1 MGLLSSVFD
10 SAGGTLA
17 DQWKDIIIPGSFD
30 EQTVVAP
37 GIRRSSQNGRGANY
51 GNSGVL
57 SNGSIIQVPEGT
69 ACFIYSRSGVERVIS
84 EPGGYEYRDGQL
96 SVFDKQDRAENGLG
110 DIFLGQIGERIG
122 FSGMTPDEKRICF
135 VNLREIRG
143 IKFGTRGPLAYND
156 LFYGA
161 DLEIHSF
168 GNLSVRVT
176 DPVAFMRGFVPAG
189 TYSYSFA
196 KPASREQLVAEFLHS
211 FIGAVN
217 VLSRDYRISQLPAQ
231 GAAIVDA
238 IMSEDNN
245 AATWERR
252 FGLRLTSVAIESIDF
267 SDASR
272 ELVRRYSEKKMDVS
286 AYEGIS
292 EHAAN
297 VAAQQKIAEGIRDKG
312 LGDAGGMLFGM
323 NLAGGLDPR
332 NASQATGAAAQAPA
346 TSGSTPA
353 PPAPAP
359 DLDAQIETLKK
370 LKELLDAGILSQ
382 EEFDAKKKQ
391 VLGL

>member
-1 MGLLSSVFD
+1 MGILNSVFD
-10 SAGGTLA
+10 SVGGTLA

-69 ACFIYSRSGVERVIS
+69 AGFIYSRSGIEQVIS

-96 SVFDKQDRAENGLG
+96 SVFDKQDRAQAGFSKILL
-110 DIFLGQIGERIG
+110 DQVGERIA

-135 VNLREIRG
+135 VNLREVRG
-143 IKFGTRGPLAYND
+143 VKFGTRGPLAYND

-161 DLEIHSF
+161 DLEIHAF
-168 GNLSVRVT
+168 GNLSLQVT
-176 DPVAFMRGFVPAG
+176 DPVAFMRDFVPAG

-196 KPASREQLVAEFLHS
+196 KPAAREQLVAEFLHS

-217 VLSRDYRISQLPAQ
+217 ALSRDYRISQLPAQ

-238 IMSEDNN
+238 IMFEDNN
-245 AATWERR
+245 AATWEKR

-332 NASQATGAAAQAPA
+332 NASQATGAATQAPA
-346 TSGSTPA
+346 APEPA
-353 PPAPAP
+353 PAPAAPAP

>member
-1 MGLLSSVFD
+1 
-10 SAGGTLA
+10 
-17 DQWKDIIIPGSFD
+17 
-30 EQTVVAP
+30 
-37 GIRRSSQNGRGANY
+37 
-51 GNSGVL
+51 
-57 SNGSIIQVPEGT
+57 
-69 ACFIYSRSGVERVIS
+69 
-84 EPGGYEYRDGQL
+84 
-96 SVFDKQDRAENGLG
+96 
-110 DIFLGQIGERIG
+110 
-122 FSGMTPDEKRICF
+122 
-135 VNLREIRG
+135 
-143 IKFGTRGPLAYND
+143 
-156 LFYGA
+156 
-161 DLEIHSF
+161 
-168 GNLSVRVT
+168 
-176 DPVAFMRGFVPAG
+176 
-189 TYSYSFA
+189 
-196 KPASREQLVAEFLHS
+196 
-211 FIGAVN
+211 
-217 VLSRDYRISQLPAQ
+217 
-231 GAAIVDA
+231 
-238 IMSEDNN
+238 MSEDNN

-323 NLAGGLDPR
+323 NLANGLDPR

>member
-1 MGLLSSVFD
+1 MGILDSVFD
-10 SAGGTLA
+10 SVGGTFA
-17 DQWKDIIIPGSFD
+17 DQWKDIIVPGSFD

-37 GIRRSSQNGRGANY
+37 GIRRSGQNGRGANY

-69 ACFIYSRSGVERVIS
+69 AGFIYSRSGIERVIS

-96 SVFDKQDRAENGLG
+96 SVFDAQDRAENSLG
-110 DIFLGQIGERIG
+110 KILMDQIGERVG
-122 FSGMTPDEKRICF
+122 FSGMTPDEKHICF
-135 VNLREIRG
+135 VNLREVRG
-143 IKFGTRGPLAYND
+143 VKFGTRGPLAYND
-156 LFYGA
+156 LFYGT

-168 GNLSVRVT
+168 GNIALQVT
-176 DPVAFMRGFVPAG
+176 DPVTFMRSFVPAG
-189 TYSYSFA
+189 TYSYSL
-196 KPASREQLVAEFLHS
+196 ASPQAREQLVAEFLHS
-211 FIGAVN
+211 FIGALN
-217 VLSRDYRISQLPAQ
+217 TLSKTYRISQLPSQ
-231 GAAIVDA
+231 STAIVDA
-238 IMSEDNN
+238 IMSGCSN
-245 AATWERR
+245 AATWEKR
-252 FGLRLTSVAIESIDF
+252 FGLKLTSVAIENIDF

-286 AYEGIS
+286 AYEGVS
-292 EHAAN
+292 DRAAN
-297 VAAQQKIAEGIRDKG
+297 VAAQQKIAEGVRKNG

-332 NASQATGAAAQAPA
+332 NVRQTTTA
-346 TSGSTPA
+346 TSA
-353 PPAPAP
+353 EPAPAPTP

>member
-1 MGLLSSVFD
+1 MGILDSVFD
-10 SAGGTLA
+10 SVGGTFA
-17 DQWKDIIIPGSFD
+17 DQWKDIIVPGSFD

-51 GNSGVL
+51 GNGNVI
-57 SNGSIIQVPEGT
+57 SNGSIIQVPEHT
-69 ACFIYSRSGVERVIS
+69 AAFVFSRNGIEQVIS
-84 EPGGYEYRDGQL
+84 QPGGYEYRNGQL
-96 SVFDKQDRAENGLG
+96 SVFDKQDRAENGFGKILM
-110 DIFLGQIGERIG
+110 DQIGERVT
-122 FSGMTPDEKRICF
+122 FAGMTPDEKRVCY
-135 VNLREIRG
+135 VNLREVRG
-143 IKFGTRGPLAYND
+143 IKFGTRGPLVYND

-168 GNLSVRVT
+168 GTIAVQVT
-176 DPVAFMRGFVPAG
+176 DPVAFMRDFVPAG
-189 TYSYSFA
+189 TYSYSLSTPKA
-196 KPASREQLVAEFLHS
+196 REQLVAEFLHS

-217 VLSRDYRISQLPAQ
+217 ALSAKYRVSQLPAQ

-238 IMSEDNN
+238 INTEGGN
-245 AATWERR
+245 ATTWESR
-252 FGLRLTSVAIESIDF
+252 FGLRLTAVAIENIDF

-286 AYEGIS
+286 AYEGVS
-292 EHAAN
+292 DRAAN
-297 VAAQQKIAEGIRDKG
+297 VAAQQKIAEGIREKG

-332 NASQATGAAAQAPA
+332 NARQAAAA
-346 TSGSTPA
+346 TPA
-353 PPAPAP
+353 EPAPAPAP

>member
-1 MGLLSSVFD
+1 MGILDSVFD
-10 SAGGTLA
+10 SVGGTFA
-17 DQWKDIIIPGSFD
+17 DQWKDIIVPGSFD

-51 GNSGVL
+51 GNGNVI
-57 SNGSIIQVPEGT
+57 SNGSIIQVPEHT
-69 ACFIYSRSGVERVIS
+69 AAFVFSRNGIEQVIS
-84 EPGGYEYRDGQL
+84 QPGGYEYRNGQL
-96 SVFDKQDRAENGLG
+96 SVFDKQDRAENGFGKILM
-110 DIFLGQIGERIG
+110 DQIGERVT
-122 FSGMTPDEKRICF
+122 FAGMTPDEKRVCY
-135 VNLREIRG
+135 VNLHEVRG
-143 IKFGTRGPLAYND
+143 IKFGTRGPLVYND

-168 GNLSVRVT
+168 GTIAVQVT
-176 DPVAFMRGFVPAG
+176 DPVAFMRDFVPAG
-189 TYSYSFA
+189 TYSYSLSTPKA
-196 KPASREQLVAEFLHS
+196 REQLVAEFLHS

-217 VLSRDYRISQLPAQ
+217 ALSAKYRVSQLPAQ

-238 IMSEDNN
+238 INTEGGN
-245 AATWERR
+245 AATWESR
-252 FGLRLTSVAIESIDF
+252 FGLRLTAVAIENIDF

-286 AYEGIS
+286 AYEGVS
-292 EHAAN
+292 DRAAN
-297 VAAQQKIAEGIRDKG
+297 VAAQQKIAEGIREKG

-332 NASQATGAAAQAPA
+332 NARQAAAA
-346 TSGSTPA
+346 TPA
-353 PPAPAP
+353 EPAPAPAP

>member
-1 MGLLSSVFD
+1 MGILNSVFD
-10 SAGGTLA
+10 SIGGTFA
-17 DQWKDIIIPGSFD
+17 DQWKDIIVPGSFD

-37 GIRRSSQNGRGANY
+37 GIRRSGQDGRGSNY

-69 ACFIYSRSGVERVIS
+69 AGFIYSRSGIERVIS

-96 SVFDKQDRAENGLG
+96 SVFDAQDRTENGLG
-110 DIFLGQIGERIG
+110 EIFMGQIGERIG
-122 FSGMTPDEKRICF
+122 FSGMTPDEKRVCF

-143 IKFGTRGPLAYND
+143 VKFGTRGPLAYND
-156 LFYGA
+156 LFYGT

-168 GNLSVRVT
+168 GSIALQIA
-176 DPVAFMRGFVPAG
+176 DPVVFMRDFVPAG
-189 TYSYSFA
+189 TYSYSL
-196 KPASREQLVAEFLHS
+196 ASPQAREQLIAEFLHS
-211 FIGAVN
+211 FIGALN
-217 VLSRDYRISQLPAQ
+217 RLSKTYRISQLPSQ
-231 GAAIVDA
+231 GSAIVDA
-238 IMSEDNN
+238 IMSDGGN
-245 AATWERR
+245 AATWEKR
-252 FGLRLTSVAIESIDF
+252 FGLKLTSVAIESIDF

-272 ELVRRYSEKKMDVS
+272 ELVRRYSERKMDVS

-323 NLAGGLDPR
+323 NLANGLDPR
-332 NASQATGAAAQAPA
+332 NVSQATGAAAQAPA

>member
-1 MGLLSSVFD
+1 MGILDSVFD
-10 SAGGTLA
+10 SVGGTLA

-69 ACFIYSRSGVERVIS
+69 AGFIYSRSGIERVIS

-135 VNLREIRG
+135 VNLREIRD

-156 LFYGA
+156 LFYGT
-161 DLEIHSF
+161 DLEIHAF
-168 GNLSVRVT
+168 GNLSLQVT
-176 DPVAFMRGFVPAG
+176 DPVAFMRDFMPAG

-196 KPASREQLVAEFLHS
+196 KPAAREQLVAEFLHS

-217 VLSRDYRISQLPAQ
+217 ALSRDYRISQLPSQ
-231 GAAIVDA
+231 GSAIVEK
-238 IMSEDNN
+238 IMSSGSN
-245 AATWERR
+245 AATWEKR

-286 AYEGIS
+286 AYEGVS
-292 EHAAN
+292 DRAAN
-297 VAAQQKIAEGIRDKG
+297 VAAQQKIAEGIREKG

-332 NASQATGAAAQAPA
+332 NASQAV
-346 TSGSTPA
+346 
-353 PPAPAP
+353 APAP
-359 DLDAQIETLKK
+359 TAAAPSASDLDAQIEALKK

>member
-1 MGLLSSVFD
+1 MGILDSVFD
-10 SAGGTLA
+10 SVGGTLA

-69 ACFIYSRSGVERVIS
+69 AGFIYSRSGVERVIS

-96 SVFDKQDRAENGLG
+96 SVFDAQDRAQAGFSKILL
-110 DIFLGQIGERIG
+110 DQVGERIA

-135 VNLREIRG
+135 VNLREVRG
-143 IKFGTRGPLAYND
+143 VKFGTRGPLAYND
-156 LFYGA
+156 LFYGT
-161 DLEIHSF
+161 DLEIHAF
-168 GNLSVRVT
+168 GNLSLQVT
-176 DPVAFMRGFVPAG
+176 DPVAFMRDFVPTG

-196 KPASREQLVAEFLHS
+196 KPAAREQLVAEFLHS

-217 VLSRDYRISQLPAQ
+217 ALSRDYRISQLPSQ

-245 AATWERR
+245 AATWEKR

-323 NLAGGLDPR
+323 NLASGLDPR
-332 NASQATGAAAQAPA
+332 NASQAV
-346 TSGSTPA
+346 
-353 PPAPAP
+353 APAP
-359 DLDAQIETLKK
+359 TAAAPSASDLDAQIEALKK